1 MKVHHSFVNTLYNSF
16 FKQTN
21 ATTKMVELKL
31 NNISKDEWHSE
42 VNAST
47 KACQAFLENNSNWV
61 SQQKIFAVHANHN
74 LV

>member
-1 MKVHHSFVNTLYNSF
+1 
-16 FKQTN
+16 
-21 ATTKMVELKL
+21 MVELKL